1 MYLKKN
7 LNASMNPALV
17 LWKQILADPLF
28 RDIPYKV
35 ETTKSGQ
42 IMMSPASN
50 WHGSAQSQVVIN
62 LSKGRKGGEIINECS
77 ILTSDGVKVADVAWA
92 SDEYMDVHGY
102 KTPYTIAPEI
112 CVEIVSPGNS
122 AGEIE
127 RKVELYLAK
136 GAIEVWVVN
145 QDASIRFYDNSG
157 LEKKSKMVKSVTLKK
172 RT

>member
-1 MYLKKN
+1 M
-7 LNASMNPALV
+7 NASIS

-35 ETTKSGQ
+35 ETTKSGS

-92 SDEYMDVHGY
+92 SDKFMEAHGY
-102 KTPYTIAPEI
+102 KTPYTVAPEI
-112 CVEIVSPGNS
+112 CVEVVSPGNS
-122 AGEIE
+122 PSEIE
-127 RKVELYLAK
+127 RKVDLYLAK
-136 GAIEVWVVN
+136 GALEVWVVN
-145 QDASIRFYDNSG
+145 QDASVEFYDNSG
-157 LEKKSKMVKSVTLKK
+157 SAKKSKMVKSIIIKK
-172 RT
+172 RS

>member
-1 MYLKKN
+1 
-7 LNASMNPALV
+7 MNPALV

-92 SDEYMDVHGY
+92 SDDYMDEHGY

-122 AGEIE
+122 PSEIE

-145 QDASIRFYDNSG
+145 QDATIRFYDNSG
-157 LEKKSKMVKSVTLKK
+157 LEKKSKMVKSVTIKK